1 LYGVDIFTHH
11 NRYGC
16 ILIITVFILTFCI
29 LVPIPTNARAS
40 VSRQISFEMGDL
52 NDYQLTKSKIYTG
65 NETSMI
71 RAQLDEQYG
80 NNDGYLSDA
89 EVDVFKASYDNYL
102 KQSEYVLVDNAKIV
116 KQNASVYLSNM
127 SGNTSD
133 NDTVIT
139 QIITFD
145 AHTSNFMEMRE
156 HYISFHQELWKY
168 VDLDG
173 SGKFTFDN
181 NVTFTAPSGWRIVY
195 TVGLENISYF
205 EDQRMLNANAN
216 SDFEYVTIKISTEV
230 EVDVDDKE
238 GDNDTIPLSMIL
250 GAVIIVL
257 IVIIGWAVYHFKAP
271 HKKEKKAVKTD
282 DDHSLTEEEVE
293 KLRDEKNQLRE
304 KILKVRRELREEVI
318 SKDDARIKE
327 KALKER
333 YKEIIRA
340 LKSVEIPE

>member
-1 LYGVDIFTHH
+1 LYGVDILTHH
-11 NRYGC
+11 NRYDC

-29 LVPIPTNARAS
+29 LVPISTNAKAS
-40 VSRQISFEMGDL
+40 VSRQISFEMRDL
-52 NDYQLTKSKIYTG
+52 NSYQLTKSKVYTG

-80 NNDGYLSDA
+80 NNDGYLSIA

-102 KQSEYVLVDNAKIV
+102 KQSEYVLIDNAKIV

-127 SGNTSD
+127 SGSTSD
-133 NDTVIT
+133 NESVIT

-168 VDLDG
+168 VDLEG
-173 SGKFTFDN
+173 SGKFTLN
-181 NVTFTAPSGWRIVY
+181 NSVTFSAPSGWQIVY

-205 EDQRMLNANAN
+205 EDQRMLKANSD

-230 EVDVDDKE
+230 EVQVDDKE
-238 GDNDTIPLSMIL
+238 GDDNTIPLSVFI
-250 GAVIIVL
+250 GAIIVVL
-257 IVIIGWAVYHFKAP
+257 IAIIVWVVYHFRAS
-271 HKKEKKAVKTD
+271 HKKDDEAVNTSDEPPLTD
-282 DDHSLTEEEVE
+282 EEVE
-293 KLRDEKNQLRE
+293 KLREEKIQLRE
-304 KILKVRRELREEVI
+304 EILKVRRELREEVI
-318 SKDDARIKE
+318 SKDDARLKE

-333 YKEIIRA
+333 YKEVIRA
-340 LKSVEIPE
+340 LKSTEIPD